1 MRLAMALVGL
11 ALMAAPAV
19 AGQSPYDTTFSV
31 ASGWGGKDVEMR
43 AAPEAGSAVVGTLP
57 KDAKGIVL
65 RWCRPEFNFR
75 NWAYGSRDGRK
86 AQLKDKACEIEWNG
100 KVGFVDGDRLVPED

>member
-1 MRLAMALVGL
+1 
-11 ALMAAPAV
+11 MAAPAV